1 MLPKALSLLLNG
13 ELTPMELA
21 MMMTPVV
28 LGGYERL
35 KVQEAE
41 FPAVVV
47 VEGLTPSSSSS
58 SALPTASG
66 SASRSAANAFA
77 HVGASSTF
85 GTAITATPSPFAP
98 LSPATADVTGMLI
111 LGLSAPQR
119 QRIDDEESW
128 LFELKPVNVHII
140 TEEMGMLVG
149 EGGVPGGRKVVVE
162 AETYVWDGLRASLWE
177 RAEQVWSLDG
187 FLGGLMGEG
196 LGDGEGG
203 EGEGCMVWE
212 VEGKGAE
219 TLGGDGENVVKGG
232 EGERKVVE
240 SGRVDGE
247 GAVLMSVENEYDEA
261 DYDV

>member
-1 MLPKALSLLLNG
+1 MLPKALSLLNG
-13 ELTPMELA
+13 ELVPMELA
-21 MMMTPVV
+21 MMMTPAV

-35 KVQEAE
+35 KVKEAE

-47 VEGLTPSSSSS
+47 VEGLTPSSSST
-58 SALPTASG
+58 LPTASGSGSG

-85 GTAITATPSPFAP
+85 GTAMAATPNPFAP

-111 LGLSAPQR
+111 LGLTAPQR

-128 LFELKPVNVHII
+128 LFELKPANVHII

-203 EGEGCMVWE
+203 EG
-212 VEGKGAE
+212 
-219 TLGGDGENVVKGG
+219 KGG
-232 EGERKVVE
+232 
-240 SGRVDGE
+240 
-247 GAVLMSVENEYDEA
+247 
-261 DYDV
+261 